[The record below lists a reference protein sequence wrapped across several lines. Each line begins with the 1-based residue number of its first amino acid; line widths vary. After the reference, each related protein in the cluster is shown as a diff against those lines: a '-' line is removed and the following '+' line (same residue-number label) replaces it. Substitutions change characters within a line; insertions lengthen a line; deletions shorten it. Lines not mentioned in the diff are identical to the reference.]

1 MRYKKEIMTF
11 KKPSL
16 LGKHQTENAT
26 TAIAAILKLKEL
38 GYNFSH
44 KKISTALSTTK
55 WPGRLEIGSLG
66 KIQIYLDGAH
76 NLDGAT
82 EILRYFKEQ
91 KIKIW
96 LVIGMLNNKDLYGF
110 LKKIKPVLKGVVA
123 ISIPNEKNSF
133 TPKEIINIC
142 NSLSLQSYSQKSISQ
157 VNNLLSKKIKPQTVL
172 ISGSLYL
179 IGKIRKYYL

>member
-1 MRYKKEIMTF
+1 M
-11 KKPSL
+11 
-16 LGKHQTENAT
+16 
-26 TAIAAILKLKEL
+26 
-38 GYNFSH
+38 
-44 KKISTALSTTK
+44 
-55 WPGRLEIGSLG
+55 EIGSLG

-142 NSLSLQSYSQKSISQ
+142 NSLNLQSYSQKSISQ
-157 VNNLLSKKIKPQTVL
+157 VNNLLSKEIKPQTVL